1 METTETRAANGVV
14 AGVDGSVP
22 AAEAAEWAAREAER
36 RGVGLHLV
44 HAVNTGTVTLS
55 PRTGT
60 TVTDLILRE
69 AAELLEAVRA
79 TLAAAHPGLRITGD
93 VVPRE
98 AGDAVLTAAEHA
110 SLAVLGTRGHGGFAS
125 LLLGSVSLRV
135 AAHATCPVTV
145 VRAAGHS
152 DGPVLVA
159 LHDERDT
166 AALRFGCETAARR
179 GLPVRAVHT
188 WSPVVADVGRMAPMV
203 DELGEEARLH
213 EQLLRR
219 TCDPVR
225 EEYPGVE
232 VESHQVT
239 GSAAA
244 TVVEESRTAALVVL
258 SRHEPAP
265 RFGLRLA
272 TPVHAVLH
280 HAHCPVAV
288 VPV

>member
-1 METTETRAANGVV
+1 MEIRAANGVV

-22 AAEAAEWAAREAER
+22 GAEAAEWAAREAEW
-36 RGVGLHLV
+36 RGTGLHLV

-55 PRTGT
+55 PRTGA

-69 AAELLEAVRA
+69 AAELLEAVQA
-79 TLAAAHPGLRITGD
+79 ALEAAHPGLRITGD

-98 AGDAVLTAAEHA
+98 AAEAVLTAAEHA

-135 AAHATCPVTV
+135 TAHATCPVVV
-145 VRAAGHS
+145 VRGTDHP

-159 LHDERDT
+159 LHDERDA

-203 DELGEEARLH
+203 DELGEESRLH

-225 EEYPGVE
+225 AEYPDVE
-232 VESHQVT
+232 VESHQLT

-265 RFGLRLA
+265 RFGLRLG